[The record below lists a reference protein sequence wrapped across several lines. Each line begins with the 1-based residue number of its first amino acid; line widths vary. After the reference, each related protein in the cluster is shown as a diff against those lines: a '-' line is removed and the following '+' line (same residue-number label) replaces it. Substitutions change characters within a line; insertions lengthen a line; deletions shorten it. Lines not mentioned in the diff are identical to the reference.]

1 MSDADRER
9 WERKH
14 EASHDSPA
22 RPSLEWL
29 PDPGDS
35 PGIAVDV
42 ACGQGRHARALI
54 AAGYRVV
61 GVDIAR
67 TALTKAAARC
77 ARRPGRFIPVQVDLD
92 TWPFRPRCLDLIVQ
106 IDYLARALFEDMKAS
121 TRPGGLILIDTFTAA
136 TARCN
141 RGPSNPDFLLEDG
154 ELEKVFSDWEILTA
168 EAAAQPVPRA
178 AVLARRPL

>member
-1 MSDADRER
+1 
-9 WERKH
+9 
-14 EASHDSPA
+14 
-22 RPSLEWL
+22 
-29 PDPGDS
+29 
-35 PGIAVDV
+35 
-42 ACGQGRHARALI
+42 
-54 AAGYRVV
+54 
-61 GVDIAR
+61 
-67 TALTKAAARC
+67 
-77 ARRPGRFIPVQVDLD
+77 
-92 TWPFRPRCLDLIVQ
+92 
-106 IDYLARALFEDMKAS
+106 MKAS